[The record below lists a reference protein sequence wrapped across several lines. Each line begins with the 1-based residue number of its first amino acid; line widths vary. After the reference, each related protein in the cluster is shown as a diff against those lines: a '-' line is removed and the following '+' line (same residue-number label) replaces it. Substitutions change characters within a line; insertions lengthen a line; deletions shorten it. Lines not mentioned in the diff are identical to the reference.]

1 MGKRAAVLRYGLLAS
16 VSLNG
21 VACVPT
27 TVRHAP
33 QVARV
38 CDPKADTT
46 CHPTA
51 NTNVVVK

>member
-51 NTNVVVK
+51 NTKVVVR